1 MKHYKKAFSLIELIF
16 IIAVLAVIS
25 SIAIPKF
32 MEINSKAKVSSLKQ
46 DISTIIS
53 STQSYY
59 LVNNKIDKISDAVN
73 LNSSV
78 WNITDTQI
86 KYENC
91 ITINLN
97 TSDIRLVIDSN
108 ASTLCNELANE
119 GISNETYNFN

>member
-1 MKHYKKAFSLIELIF
+1 MKNYKQAFSLIELIF

-32 MEINSKAKVSSLKQ
+32 MEINSKAKVSSIKQ

-59 LVNNKIDKISDAVN
+59 LINNKIDKISDAVN

-86 KYENC
+86 KYESC

-97 TSDIRLVIDSN
+97 TSDISLVIDSN
-108 ASTLCNELANE
+108 SSTLCNELFKE
-119 GISNETYNFN
+119 GIVNETYNFN

>member
-1 MKHYKKAFSLIELIF
+1 MKNYKQAFSLIELIF

-32 MEINSKAKVSSLKQ
+32 MEINSKAKVSSIKQ

-86 KYENC
+86 KYESC

-97 TSDIRLVIDSN
+97 TSDISLVIDSN
-108 ASTLCNELANE
+108 SSTLCNELSKE
-119 GISNETYNFN
+119 GIVNETYNFN